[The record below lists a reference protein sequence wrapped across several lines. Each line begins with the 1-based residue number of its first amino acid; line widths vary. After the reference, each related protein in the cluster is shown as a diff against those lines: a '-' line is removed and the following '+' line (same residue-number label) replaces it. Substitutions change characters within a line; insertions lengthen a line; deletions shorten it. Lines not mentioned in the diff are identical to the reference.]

1 MKPKQIIILDIY
13 ENGAYDVQQELKI
26 VYGDKL
32 NLEIEICSITHRKA
46 LEKVFKKYRPQIVIN
61 AAAHKHVPLME
72 KNCIEAIYNNI
83 FGTENL
89 VDLCEKYEAER
100 FMMVST
106 DKAVNPTNVMGATK
120 RFCEMIVQSAST
132 HGKVKY
138 SATRFGNVLGSAG
151 SVIPLFKRQIANGGP
166 VTVTDKRI
174 IRYFMTIPE
183 ASQLVLQS
191 GAMAKNG
198 ELFVLDMGQPVKI
211 LDLAENL
218 IQLSGVQGIKIVETG
233 LRPGEK
239 LYEELL
245 VKTEELDKTPN
256 KMIFIERDTALSKE
270 EISERMEI
278 LRKVCDMGDDLMAK
292 EALRKVVPTY
302 KTPEEMN
309 QKVTLMQNKKETKAK
324 EIKIA
329 MS

>member
-1 MKPKQIIILDIY
+1 
-13 ENGAYDVQQELKI
+13 
-26 VYGDKL
+26 
-32 NLEIEICSITHRKA
+32 
-46 LEKVFKKYRPQIVIN
+46 
-61 AAAHKHVPLME
+61 
-72 KNCIEAIYNNI
+72 
-83 FGTENL
+83 
-89 VDLCEKYEAER
+89 
-100 FMMVST
+100 MMVST

-120 RFCEMIVQSAST
+120 RMCEMIVQSAST

-191 GAMAKNG
+191 GAIANNG

-211 LDLAENL
+211 MDLAENM
-218 IQLSGVQGIKIVETG
+218 IRLSGVQGIEIIETG

-245 VKTEELDKTPN
+245 VKTEELDKTDN
-256 KMIFIERDTALSKE
+256 SMIFIERDTPVSEE
-270 EISERMEI
+270 EINKKI
-278 LRKVCDMGDDLMAK
+278 QTLRNACDTGDDSIAK
-292 EALRKVVPTY
+292 EALRSVVPTF
-302 KTPEEMN
+302 KTPEEVN
-309 QKVTLMQNKKETKAK
+309 K
-324 EIKIA
+324 EIA
-329 MS
+329 